1 MAGNYR
7 LTSHAETDLEEL
19 FEYSVSNF
27 GEAQPDR
34 YVAGM
39 IARFE
44 FLVDNPLAGAG
55 KAHIKADTR
64 LSVYGPH
71 SIYYLVQ
78 EETLLILRIP
88 GSGRD
93 PVREP

>member
-27 GEAQPDR
+27 GEVQADQ

-44 FLVDNPLAGAG
+44 FLAANPLAGAG
-55 KAHIKADTR
+55 KAHVKADTR
-64 LSVYGPH
+64 LSVYGSH
-71 SIYYLVQ
+71 SIYHLVQ
-78 EETLLILRIP
+78 KEALLILRILGP
-88 GSGRD
+88 GRD